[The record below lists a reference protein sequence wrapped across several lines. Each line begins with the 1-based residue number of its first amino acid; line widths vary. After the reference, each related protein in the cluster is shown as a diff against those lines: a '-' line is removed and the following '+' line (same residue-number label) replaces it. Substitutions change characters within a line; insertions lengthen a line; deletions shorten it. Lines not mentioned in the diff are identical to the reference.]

1 MYIVLLKF
9 AENKSA
15 ASDFMDAHNV
25 WIAQGFADGVFQCVG
40 SLASGGGA
48 VIAHGE
54 ELSAFDKRVRSDP
67 FVEHG
72 VVKAEIHQID
82 PKRTVSALEF
92 LKVAP

>member
-15 ASDFMDAHNV
+15 ASEFMDGHNK

-40 SLASGGGA
+40 SLASGGGT

-54 ELSAFDKRVRSDP
+54 APSAFNERVQADP
-67 FVEHG
+67 FVKHG
-72 VVKAEIHQID
+72 VVIAEIHQVD
-82 PKRTVSALEF
+82 PKRTVPALEF
-92 LKVAP
+92 LRGKP

>member
-9 AENKSA
+9 AENKAA
-15 ASDFMDAHNV
+15 ASEYMDAHDA

-48 VIAHGE
+48 LIAYDE
-54 ELSAFDKRVRSDP
+54 EPSAFDERIRSDP

-72 VVKAEIHQID
+72 VVNAEIHQIA

-92 LKVAP
+92 LKAAP

>member
-1 MYIVLLKF
+1 VYIVLLTF

-15 ASDFMDAHNV
+15 ASKFMDAHNA
-25 WIAQGFADGVFQCVG
+25 WIAQGFEDGVFQCVG

-54 ELSAFDKRVRSDP
+54 ELSAFNERIRSDP

-72 VVKAEIHQID
+72 VVNADIHQID

-92 LKVAP
+92 LKAAT

>member
-15 ASDFMDAHNV
+15 APDFMEAHNL
-25 WIAQGFADGVFQCVG
+25 WITQGFEDHVFQFVG
-40 SLASGGGA
+40 SLASGGGV

-54 ELSAFDKRVRSDP
+54 EPAAFKERVSSDP

-72 VVKAEIHQID
+72 VVSAEIHQID
-82 PKRTVSALEF
+82 PKRTVAALDF
-92 LKVAP
+92 LKVAS